1 MRPSIRLTA
10 DAPVAD
16 AIAAWLGAD
25 RAQPAHCA
33 DQQDQQDQQDRGGA
47 LRLAQTTRPAAL
59 DRDGPA
65 RRAQSTRPAATTVAA
80 YRRDVEGIVRR
91 ITGDDDVTR
100 LRLPDLTKGALRA
113 AFASWGT
120 DHAATSVVRAHS
132 AWSSFFDFL
141 VAEDL
146 IDGNPMAAI
155 AKPKTAKTGP
165 RPIRDPDAAA
175 RLLAAAA
182 VRDAAARQPWP
193 ERDLAMVATFCV
205 TGIRV
210 GEAVRLNLGSLDGPV
225 GAGQLIVVGN
235 GGRTRTIPIHD
246 ALEAALYGYLR
257 SRAERFPGADLNLP
271 TGALFVDTRG
281 RRLSADQV
289 TYLIER
295 LYVRAGLR
303 TDVPPGALVDALR
316 HTFAISALQAGAD
329 IVQLQL
335 LLGHASLETTRRY
348 LQTSAVGLRETTLGH
363 PAQVALRT
371 QLQGTQL
378 RRTQQRTQL
387 QARLDAHLDAH
398 LDAPADGSEDRRGPP
413 VERN

>member
-1 MRPSIRLTA
+1 VRSSTRLAA
-10 DAPVAD
+10 DAPVAEAVD
-16 AIAAWLGAD
+16 AWLGAD
-25 RAQPAHCA
+25 RL
-33 DQQDQQDQQDRGGA
+33 DRLDRGG
-47 LRLAQTTRPAAL
+47 PEP
-59 DRDGPA
+59 GA
-65 RRAQSTRPAATTVAA
+65 RSTRPAATTIAA
-80 YRRDVEGIVRR
+80 YRRDVEGIVGR
-91 ITGDDDVTR
+91 ITGGDDVAR

-113 AFASWGT
+113 AFASWAT

-146 IDGNPMAAI
+146 VDGNPMAAI
-155 AKPKTAKTGP
+155 AKPKTASTGP

-175 RLLAAAA
+175 RLLAAA
-182 VRDAAARQPWP
+182 VVVDPAARHPWP
-193 ERDLAMVATFCV
+193 ERDLAMIATFCV

-210 GEAVRLNLGSLDGPV
+210 GEAVRLNLGSLDRPV
-225 GAGQLIVVGN
+225 GGCQLIVVGN
-235 GGRTRTIPIHD
+235 GGRTRTVPIHD
-246 ALEAALYGYLR
+246 ALEAALNAYLR
-257 SRAERFPGADLNLP
+257 SRGERFPGADLNLS
-271 TGALFVDTRG
+271 TAALFVDTRG

-289 TYLIER
+289 TYVIER

-303 TDVPPGALVDALR
+303 TEVPTGSLVDALR

-348 LQTSAVGLRETTLGH
+348 VQTSAVGLREMTLGH

-378 RRTQQRTQL
+378 PGVKL
-387 QARLDAHLDAH
+387 PAHLDAH
-398 LDAPADGSEDRRGPP
+398 LDAQADGSEGRPGPL

>member
-1 MRPSIRLTA
+1 MGPSTGLGA
-10 DAPVAD
+10 GAPPAGAPLARAPLAEVID
-16 AIAAWLGAD
+16 AWLDANGL
-25 RAQPAHCA
+25 
-33 DQQDQQDQQDRGGA
+33 DRG
-47 LRLAQTTRPAAL
+47 AAEW
-59 DRDGPA
+59 PA
-65 RRAQSTRPAATTVAA
+65 RTTRPAATTIAA
-80 YRRDVEGIVRR
+80 YRRDVEGIAGR
-91 ITGDDDVTR
+91 ISGVDNVAR
-100 LRLPDLTKGALRA
+100 LCLADLTKGALRA
-113 AFASWGT
+113 AFSSWAT

-155 AKPKTAKTGP
+155 VKPKTVKSGP

-175 RLLAAAA
+175 RLLAAASVA
-182 VRDAAARQPWP
+182 DVAARRPWP
-193 ERDLAMVATFCV
+193 ERDLALIATFCV

-210 GEAVRLNLGSLDGPV
+210 GEAVHLNLGSLDGPV
-225 GAGQLIVVGN
+225 GDAQLVVVGH
-235 GGRTRTIPIHD
+235 GGRTRTIPIHEG
-246 ALEAALYGYLR
+246 LEAALHAYLR
-257 SRAERFPGADLNLP
+257 SRAERFPDADLNLP
-271 TGALFVDTRG
+271 TEALFVDTRG

-303 TDVPPGALVDALR
+303 TVVPPGALVDALR

-348 LQTSAVGLRETTLGH
+348 VQTSAVGLRQMTSDH
-363 PAQVALRT
+363 PAQVALRAQLQAT
-371 QLQGTQL
+371 QLH
-378 RRTQQRTQL
+378 
-387 QARLDAHLDAH
+387 ARLDAHLDAH
-398 LDAPADGSEDRRGPP
+398 LGAQAESEDSPGPL